1 MRPLLMDA
9 IVWPVSNRPKYP
21 DPENERERAC
31 NEREAAMR
39 GRLQNEREAAMR
51 GRLQNERET
60 AVREFAMTGRLQ

>member
-1 MRPLLMDA
+1 MDA

-39 GRLQNEREAAMR
+39 GRLQNERE
-51 GRLQNERET
+51 T